1 MASKRNKVA
10 AIQMASSPNLGANLL
25 EVEKLVAEAVDD
37 GAGMVVLPENFAFL
51 GKKNRDLAQFRE
63 AEGSGRLQDFLRQ
76 LARRHGIWIVGGTVP
91 ISSENP
97 QSDKVRAAC
106 LIMDERGEQVA
117 RYDKIHLFDV
127 HLVENDE
134 RYAESEI
141 IEPGSEAVVVDSPFG
156 KLGIAVCYDLRFPE
170 LFRKLV
176 DRGME
181 VAVLPAAF
189 TALTGKAHWEALIRA
204 RAIENLSYLVA
215 AAQGGYHISG
225 RETWGHSMIVNPWGI
240 ILGEV
245 AKGSGYVAQHLDLEL
260 LRSTRRSFP
269 SINHRRIRCE

>member
-1 MASKRNKVA
+1 MKSLRVA
-10 AIQMASSPNLGANLL
+10 AVQMNTGDDVTVNLTRARRHLR
-25 EVEKLVAEAVDD
+25 KAAAD
-37 GAGMVVLPENFAFL
+37 GARLVVLPENFAMM
-51 GKKNRDLAQFRE
+51 GRRDAERLAV
-63 AEGSGRLQDFLRQ
+63 AEPDGDGRLQAFLAEEA
-76 LARRHGIWIVGGTVP
+76 ARAGIWIVGGTIPLV
-91 ISSENP
+91 SEHP
-97 QSDKVRAAC
+97 KRPYAAC
-106 LIMDERGEQVA
+106 LVYDETGRRVG
-117 RYDKIHLFDV
+117 RYDKLHLFDV
-127 HLVENDE
+127 RVPDSEE
-134 RYAESEI
+134 AYQESRNTT
-141 IEPGSEAVVVDSPFG
+141 PGSAPLIIDAPWG
-156 KLGIAVCYDLRFPE
+156 RLGVAVCYDLRFPE